1 MAIDA
6 NYGNCAPEN
15 MAVTLEAIRNSH
27 IGLRAAS
34 CDHHLRRDTWRVTW
48 MEKIT
53 RLFVCFSQEHTFN
66 ILYFMKNKIFLAV
79 CNLPYYRHPSRC
91 YGQRVLENFPVN
103 RALCYVHSGCFIVS
117 IYCRYVWI
125 EGSAAEQSLDSD
137 VVVVVFKEVEI
148 WI

>member
-1 MAIDA
+1 
-6 NYGNCAPEN
+6 
-15 MAVTLEAIRNSH
+15 
-27 IGLRAAS
+27 
-34 CDHHLRRDTWRVTW
+34 

-79 CNLPYYRHPSRC
+79 CNLPYYRQPSRC
-91 YGQRVLENFPVN
+91 YGQRVLEKIPVN

-117 IYCRYVWI
+117 IYCRYVRI

-137 VVVVVFKEVEI
+137 VVVVGFKEVEI
-148 WI
+148 